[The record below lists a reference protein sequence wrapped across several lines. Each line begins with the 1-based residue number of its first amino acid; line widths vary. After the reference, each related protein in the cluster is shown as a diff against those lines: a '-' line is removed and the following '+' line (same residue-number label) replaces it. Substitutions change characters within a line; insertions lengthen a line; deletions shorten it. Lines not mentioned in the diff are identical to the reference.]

1 MSSSSPVNS
10 ADAATTPPMLAT
22 APPAPKPSDWS
33 PLRNPVFRAMW
44 IASAVSYIGYEIRNY
59 AAPLLMI
66 DFKSKFGI
74 SDGMAAYTFTASTL
88 PIPLLVLLAGALA
101 DVLDRRKLLIF
112 THLWMM
118 IAAGLLGVLTISH
131 LMTPWLMLSFLF
143 VIGAGFAMANPA
155 FLAVLP
161 ELVEPSELRSAMAL
175 NSVNMNVA
183 RVLGPAIGGL
193 IVGLVGKK
201 YFYAGKGAA
210 FLGTAI
216 SVVGVVWVLLQWKP
230 AERKKPAHPETIWG
244 AIRTGLRYTQFSPR
258 LIVILTR
265 VFLFIFCAGILPT
278 FSGIICKKNPTLLKG
293 DTGAA
298 ILMASLGVGAI
309 AGVYFMQALQRRF
322 GAEKIVTVC
331 ILTFGLAELGVAW
344 TPSLYLGCLA
354 MFVAG
359 FNWVIVPTNFN
370 IATQLAVPAW
380 VKGRAMGMYVLVLWG
395 SMSAGSAFFGRLMTG
410 FADPRLPADH
420 AARAALAYAGLGVLL
435 GSLAILW
442 LRLVPKTV
450 EDFAPAKRA
459 TLTDA
464 SEQPAFGNS
473 PVWVAVD
480 YRVDSSRTETFHQLM
495 QDLRRQRLRNGAT
508 TWHLHDGNGS
518 GIFTESYSFP
528 TWGARLRHHER
539 STKTDAALEQQI
551 HALHIDPSP
560 PSLRHSTTPPEGLS
574 APSRPWLD
582 QVAAGIS
589 REAMCFFDRMDRAR
603 ERDAYRFRPRPAVK
617 INLLANKTNT

>member
-1 MSSSSPVNS
+1 
-10 ADAATTPPMLAT
+10 MLAT

-33 PLRNPVFRAMW
+33 PLRNRVFRNLW
-44 IASAVSYIGYEIRNY
+44 IASAVSYVGFEVRNY
-59 AAPLLMI
+59 AAPLLML
-66 DFKSKFGI
+66 DFQKSFGI
-74 SDGMAAYTFTASTL
+74 KDSMAQLTQTASAL
-88 PIPLLVLLAGALA
+88 PIFLLVLLAGALA
-101 DVLDRRKLLIF
+101 DVLDRRRILIL

-118 IAAGLLGVLTISH
+118 AIAGILGILTIFH
-131 LMTPWLMLSFLF
+131 LMTPWLLLGFLF
-143 VIGAGFAMANPA
+143 VIGAGYALMNPA

-161 ELVEPSELRSAMAL
+161 ELVEPGELRSALAL
-175 NSVNMNVA
+175 NSVSLNVA

-193 IVGLVGKK
+193 VIVLYARLEHAKGD
-201 YFYAGKGAA
+201 YAGKGFA
-210 FLGTAI
+210 FLITAI
-216 SVVGVVWVLLQWKP
+216 SVLGVCWVLWRWEPAPRRKP
-230 AERKKPAHPETIWG
+230 THPEGIWG
-244 AIRTGLRYTQFSPR
+244 AIGGGFRYARHSPR
-258 LIVILTR
+258 LGAILAR
-265 VFLFIFCAGILPT
+265 VFLFIFFAGVLPT
-278 FSGIICKKNPTLLKG
+278 FAAVIGRKVLKVG
-293 DTGAA
+293 DGGVTFMMACLGA
-298 ILMASLGVGAI
+298 GAI
-309 AGVYFMQALQRRF
+309 VGVYYMQPLQRRM
-322 GAEKIVTVC
+322 GIERSVALCTAVY
-331 ILTFGLAELGVAW
+331 GLAMLSVAL
-344 TPSLYLGCLA
+344 TPSLLIACIA
-354 MFVAG
+354 MLIAG

-380 VKGRAMGMYVLVLWG
+380 IKGRAMGMYVLVLWG
-395 SMSAGSAFFGRLMTG
+395 SMAAGPAVFGKIG
-410 FADPRLPADH
+410 DHVGPRM
-420 AARAALAYAGLGVLL
+420 ALASAGLGVLAASVL
-435 GSLAILW
+435 ILW

-464 SEQPAFGNS
+464 SEQPAFGNG

-480 YRVDSSRTETFHQLM
+480 YRVDSTRTATFHQLM

-508 TWHLHDGNGS
+508 AWHLHDGNGS

-551 HALHIDPSP
+551 HALHIDQSP